1 MEVFARENL
10 AVTGVAAREPAIGQ
24 VLWMLEETRGR
35 TLDAVAGL
43 DSDILEWEPPFE
55 GNSIASLLYHI
66 PAIEA
71 DWLYVEVLQAESF
84 HKELIPFFPVD
95 VTEPDGHLARW
106 RGESLQALRERLRS
120 VRLELL
126 DAFTTMSFED
136 YCDPRSLPEYDVTP
150 EWVLYHLLQHEN
162 EHLGEIGVVKQLALA
177 ALRS

>member
-1 MEVFARENL
+1 MDFLARENL
-10 AVTGVAAREPAIGQ
+10 VVVGVKAREPIIGQ
-24 VLWMLEETRGR
+24 MLWMLEETRGR
-35 TLDAVAGL
+35 TLAAVAGL
-43 DSDILEWEPPFE
+43 ESDILEWEPPYG

-84 HKELIPFFPVD
+84 HKELIPYFPVD
-95 VTEPDGHLARW
+95 VTEPDGRLARW
-106 RGESLQALRERLRS
+106 RGESLQAMRARLRS

-126 DAFTTMSFED
+126 DAFTTMSWQD
-136 YCDPRSLPEYDVTP
+136 YTDPRSLPEYDVTP

-177 ALRS
+177 ALRP